1 MEGEGGKLGALLN
14 VIARN
19 CKRVAID
26 FLLFLH
32 LSFNSFIL

>member
-1 MEGEGGKLGALLN
+1 MEGEGSEVGALLN
-14 VIARN
+14 VIEMN

>member
-1 MEGEGGKLGALLN
+1 MEGKGSAVGALLN